1 MGRKSQRKVKPDDM
15 HSWLNSLN
23 YRGGSLNYRGDNFFS
38 LKEKTLRV
46 VTVYCERHGG
56 VIRCSLG
63 AIVVSS

>member
-1 MGRKSQRKVKPDDM
+1 MGRKSQRKVKPDDL
-15 HSWLNSLN
+15 HSWLN
-23 YRGGSLNYRGDNFFS
+23 SLNYRGDNFFS

-56 VIRCSLG
+56 VIRCSLR